1 MKDQIIGVV
10 GCGNMGGAI
19 YKSLKTRK
27 LQVIGFDPYLDL
39 KKTKGIELE
48 SDWKTFQKKADL
60 LIIAIKPG
68 EVAKTLQS
76 LEGPKKILSVAA
88 GIDTAT
94 LRNSSPSGSKVVR
107 IMPNLPILVGEGALG
122 YFGDSELYESLIEIF
137 SPISYCLELSKESL
151 LDAVTGLSGS
161 GPAYVL
167 RFIQSLAE
175 GGVATGLPYTQALAL
190 SIQTVLGTAT
200 LLSKEIEKNGDG
212 HPEVLKNKVTSP
224 GGTTIAG
231 LEELEK
237 NKFAF
242 AVLSAVKRA
251 AERSQELG
259 TK

>member
-1 MKDQIIGVV
+1 MKYKTIGIV

-19 YKSLKTRK
+19 YKSLKSRK
-27 LQVIGFDPYLDL
+27 VPVIGFDPYLDP

-48 SDWKTFQKKADL
+48 TDWKKFQKAADL
-60 LIIAIKPG
+60 IVLAVKPG
-68 EVAKTLQS
+68 EITKTLES
-76 LEGPKKILSVAA
+76 LDGPKDFLSVAA
-88 GIDTAT
+88 GIPTSTMRKSA
-94 LRNSSPSGSKVVR
+94 PAGSKLVR

-122 YFGDSELYESLIEIF
+122 YFGDSELYESLREIF
-137 SPISYCLELSKESL
+137 SPISYCLELANESL

-175 GGVATGLPYTQALAL
+175 GGVASGIAYPQALELAL
-190 SIQTVLGTAT
+190 QTVLGTAT
-200 LLSKEIEKNGDG
+200 LLQKELDKNADM
-212 HPEVLKNKVTSP
+212 HPELLKNRVTSP

-237 NKFAF
+237 NQFAF

-251 AERSQELG
+251 TERSKELG
-259 TK
+259 NK